1 MATAIPWEPRGVVGG
16 EAIRRETPVGRYL
29 PCPELAPFVQ
39 HFWPI
44 AWDLEGRLPVVRE
57 TLPHPTVHLVV
68 EPGRSGL
75 AGPTTRRFVA
85 TLEGRGWVLGV
96 KFHPGGFRPFWRGPV
111 ADLADRVLPLDRA
124 FGAEGVAYE
133 REVLALAGDEAAQVA
148 CAEAFLLRRL
158 PPADPQVDR
167 VRELV
172 AAISDDRS
180 LVRVEDVALQAGLGV
195 RALQRLFAEY
205 VGVSPKWVLAR
216 YRLHEAMARLE
227 AGTAPDLATLA
238 AELGYFD
245 QAHFTRDFKALLGRA
260 PGAYARGIGP

>member
-1 MATAIPWEPRGVVGG
+1 MATAIPWTPRGVVGG
-16 EAIRRETPVGRYL
+16 EAVRRDTPVGRYL

-44 AWDLEGRLPVVRE
+44 AWDLEGRPPVVRE

-111 ADLADRVLPLDRA
+111 SELADRVVPLEVA
-124 FGAEGVAYE
+124 FGPEGAAYE
-133 REVLALAGDEAAQVA
+133 REVLDLAGDEKAQVA

-158 PPADPQVDR
+158 PPVDPQVAR

-172 AAISDDRS
+172 AAIERDRS
-180 LVRVEDVALQAGLGV
+180 LIRVEDVADRAGLGV
-195 RALQRLFAEY
+195 RALQRRFADY

-238 AELGYFD
+238 MELGYFD
-245 QAHFTRDFKALLGRA
+245 QAHFTRDFKALLGRS
-260 PGAYARGIGP
+260 PGAYARGEGP

>member
-1 MATAIPWEPRGVVGG
+1 MATRIPWEPRGVVGG
-16 EAIRRETPVGRYL
+16 AAIQRETPVARYR

-39 HFWPI
+39 HYWPI
-44 AWDLEGRLPVVRE
+44 AWDLEGRPPVVRE

-75 AGPTTRRFVA
+75 AGPATRRFVT

-96 KFHPGGFRPFWRGPV
+96 KFHPGGFRPFWKGPV
-111 ADLADRVLPLDRA
+111 AELADRVVPLGEA
-124 FGAEGVAYE
+124 FGPVGAAFE
-133 REVLALAGDEAAQVA
+133 REVLALAGQEAAQVA

-158 PPADPQVDR
+158 PPEDPQAAR

-172 AAISDDRS
+172 AGIEGDPT
-180 LVRVEDVALQAGLGV
+180 LLRVEEVAHRAGLGM

-227 AGTAPDLATLA
+227 AGADLAALA
-238 AELGYFD
+238 TDLGYCD
-245 QAHFTRDFKALLGRA
+245 QAHFSRDFKALLGRS
-260 PGAYARGIGP
+260 PRAYARGNGP